1 MVRPR
6 VVETTEGI
14 QGEFDV
20 AAYDGFMRRMRDRGW
35 LETSEILEAGIAEGV
50 ALEVGPGPGY
60 LGLNWLSKTE
70 NTRLIGLEISENMIA
85 IARRNAQSD
94 ALHGRADYVRGD
106 AHKMPF
112 EDGSFD
118 AVFSNGSLHE
128 WASPLTILNE
138 VHRVLK
144 AGGRYCI
151 TDLRRDMSPLVKFL
165 MWAFAKPKEM
175 RTGLIS
181 SINAAYTRSELTDLL
196 RESQLGSASVR
207 QNLMG
212 LIVMGKKVLG

>member
-6 VVETTEGI
+6 IVETAEGI

-20 AAYDGFMRRMRDRGW
+20 AAYDRFMRRMRDRGW
-35 LETSEILEAGIAEGV
+35 LETSEILEVGIADGI

-60 LGLNWLSKTE
+60 LGLDWLSKTK
-70 NTRLIGLEISENMIA
+70 NTKLVGLEISENMIA
-85 IARRNAQSD
+85 TATRNAKS
-94 ALHGRADYVRGD
+94 AGLHERVDYVHGD

-112 EDGSFD
+112 EDASFD

-128 WASPLTILNE
+128 WARPLTILDE

-151 TDLRRDMSPLVKFL
+151 TDLRRDMSPLIKFAL
-165 MWAFAKPKEM
+165 WVFTKPKEM
-175 RTGLIS
+175 RAGLIS
-181 SINAAYTRSELTDLL
+181 SIDAAYTRSELSDLL
-196 RESQLGSASVR
+196 RESRLQSASVR
-207 QNLMG
+207 HSLMG
-212 LIVMGKKVLG
+212 LTVTGKRRSG